1 VYKAAG
7 NISAADIALR
17 QCSEKAATTVS
28 CITLQVWLHP
38 PPQTHAGGLWR
49 DCVCVPDDVTVGC
62 VVCYLAAWRLD
73 RAALAFARWL
83 GNAVS
88 QVRPLVCGGGLR
100 HRSQQAEA
108 QKGDDEMF
116 QYIYHHADT
125 CQCCTPRTRRTS
137 TTRGC
142 SSSDPPHHPT
152 VAHHHLPFSAGRWAE
167 AAGRGRRHGCGVAL
181 CRSTG
186 HGHRIARA
194 GRCNVSRRVGGNA
207 RAVTVVGGAH
217 GALTRARNTALRFR
231 DPTQRREGRACG
243 AHACGAVCMSAAMDP
258 SRLGV

>member
-1 VYKAAG
+1 VDRPDEACTYFHEAAAVYKAAG

-88 QVRPLVCGGGLR
+88 RVRPLVCGGGLR

-125 CQCCTPRTRRTS
+125 CRESP
-137 TTRGC
+137 
-142 SSSDPPHHPT
+142 
-152 VAHHHLPFSAGRWAE
+152 
-167 AAGRGRRHGCGVAL
+167 
-181 CRSTG
+181 G
-186 HGHRIARA
+186 HVRMLHA
-194 GRCNVSRRVGGNA
+194 
-207 RAVTVVGGAH
+207 
-217 GALTRARNTALRFR
+217 
-231 DPTQRREGRACG
+231 
-243 AHACGAVCMSAAMDP
+243 AHAKDVYNPWMQ
-258 SRLGV
+258 LE